1 MPSQPSFPTD
11 FRAIKS
17 LERKYKG
24 KTTRPVDQSKLRV
37 KVKPTARKQPEI
49 KTVPMPSVGGTLRTI
64 GGIAANA
71 PAALSDLAVSV
82 PKAAYDYVRT
92 TSPSGVISD
101 VKSAASDFANFVR
114 ENPAEAFV
122 ETVAGTPKAAGELL
136 REATLARDAGDEER
150 AAQIE
155 KLAVPMLLG
164 SLIPGGR
171 AAKGAGKTLRKGE
184 KAVEAGSKAERVA
197 LKEKP
202 LAAKPKTEK
211 STATPTKNTAQSSP
225 FSITG
230 KADMGQEVL
239 RLKAKEMEVDPKLR
253 TQPTGTEPVFDLS
266 QAAYEETPA
275 LLRQTDPAV
284 VQASLP
290 RAQAGAE
297 YPLGD
302 RMRNVIDLTPQIAER
317 LAEKAQQ
324 GRGTAQEYFYHT
336 APIVRGLE
344 EIDVPQNE
352 AIQFLSEKFAPAFAG
367 TSPRTNTEQN
377 LRNASLLMYLREKG
391 VPISK
396 DLYNTYGNARGY
408 NMMGFHQDLAG
419 QMFEGKHDPF
429 TNPKPSSFLPNTAGD
444 LGYVTADT
452 HNIRGALLAMN
463 EVEPGS
469 IHQSWFRTPE
479 AAARYAETAEFDPS
493 KDIQD
498 SLQSAMSGGRKMQV
512 EYGPMADVTF
522 EAARQSGIAPGPM
535 QSLGWF
541 GSGAETGLA
550 SATKTVAELMNERI
564 NVTAQALGLHPQTV
578 LRLFQEGKLPLM
590 AEGGHVDAEDLADK
604 YGA

>member
-1 MPSQPSFPTD
+1 MSLASRLAVKT
-11 FRAIKS
+11 AKEAAEKKAAKS
-17 LERKYKG
+17 TA
-24 KTTRPVDQSKLRV
+24 KTATK
-37 KVKPTARKQPEI
+37 
-49 KTVPMPSVGGTLRTI
+49 
-64 GGIAANA
+64 AAASAPKA
-71 PAALSDLAVSV
+71 PA
-82 PKAAYDYVRT
+82 PKA
-92 TSPSGVISD
+92 
-101 VKSAASDFANFVR
+101 SA
-114 ENPAEAFV
+114 PK
-122 ETVAGTPKAAGELL
+122 PKA
-136 REATLARDAGDEER
+136 
-150 AAQIE
+150 
-155 KLAVPMLLG
+155 KP
-164 SLIPGGR
+164 
-171 AAKGAGKTLRKGE
+171 KT
-184 KAVEAGSKAERVA
+184 
-197 LKEKP
+197 EKP
-202 LAAKPKTEK
+202 LAAK
-211 STATPTKNTAQSSP
+211 STAQSSP

-266 QAAYEETPA
+266 QAAYEETPT

-344 EIDVPQNE
+344 AIDVPQGE
-352 AIQFLSEKFAPAFAG
+352 AIQFLTEKFAPAFAG

-377 LRNASLLMYLREKG
+377 MRNASLLMYLRNKG

-408 NMMGFHQDLAG
+408 NMMGFHQDLTG

-463 EVEPGS
+463 EVKPGS
-469 IHQSWFRTPE
+469 IHPSWFRTPE

-512 EYGPMADVTF
+512 EYGPVADVTF
-522 EAARQSGIAPGPM
+522 EAAKQSGIAPGPM

-590 AEGGHVDAEDLADK
+590 AEGGHVDAEELADK